1 MDWRRKITKLWKFLM
16 ISFLNCSTETEAKEN
31 NNDPVEYARTSQ
43 DLDEHKNFLVKST
56 DKYSPPEI
64 RGEINYQFKGST
76 WIFEPKAKDKIDKL
90 QRSILNT
97 KLFSSTGDYT
107 PEGLV
112 SNNKL
117 IIELANAVF
126 LHAAQR
132 YPRGIC
138 RSLANK
144 YSKYMTPIQE

>member
-64 RGEINYQFKGST
+64 IAVSGRVRDTSTQEAIEINRL
-76 WIFEPKAKDKIDKL
+76 E
-90 QRSILNT
+90 
-97 KLFSSTGDYT
+97 
-107 PEGLV
+107 
-112 SNNKL
+112 
-117 IIELANAVF
+117 
-126 LHAAQR
+126 
-132 YPRGIC
+132 
-138 RSLANK
+138 
-144 YSKYMTPIQE
+144 

>member
-16 ISFLNCSTETEAKEN
+16 ISLLNCSTETEAKEN

-144 YSKYMTPIQE
+144 YSKYSGS